1 MGEVTTFFGF
11 SFQIWLVIIM
21 VIGLFYILTRTR
33 VPAEVTFLGAVTFL
47 LATGVITE
55 HDLMEA
61 FGSEAILV
69 TGAFCIILAGLLNT
83 GVLYWLSKH
92 LLGEPSTF
100 RKAIIH
106 VMVPTAIL
114 SAMLGCLEVTHLFTE
129 MVKIWARKLTIAPS
143 KLLMPLSYAATLG
156 GMCTLLGHTS
166 NLVVAGLYVEQTGQ
180 ALNLFAPLIPGLVC
194 TIVGIVLIT
203 LLRDKIPPRESPE
216 VSFEETSD
224 YTVEL
229 LVPTDNEAV
238 MKTVDEAG
246 LRNVRGGSLIEIV
259 RFDKEVI
266 SPVPA
271 DEYIFGGDRL
281 IYSGQINEIIELKNS
296 HGLVAADH
304 HVYNINE
311 IDSNRKMRTAYVNF
325 GSELIGSRMC
335 EIDFEKRSD
344 MVLVAVARQGRRI
357 DEQPRKVV
365 LQAGD
370 TLLLEC
376 PSKRDTNLESTFRRT
391 LTFFDS
397 QFVPQLGVRTIIS
410 ASILILMFMLSTFQ
424 VVPLITSTMI
434 AAGAMLLFKC
444 CRMDSLAKYIDWNF
458 LLTLGAMMVFPT
470 AITKTGLVTMISN
483 PILDLCAQNPYI
495 ILIVMCLLASVVSEL
510 FSNISAA
517 AVFFPII
524 YHQAI
529 SLGCD
534 PMPFTIALM
543 TSVTISYATPVG
555 SVTHMHIY
563 GPGGFKFTDF
573 LHLGTWMHFV
583 LFAVNLTT
591 IIIIYPLK

>member
-106 VMVPTAIL
+106 VMIPTAIL

-444 CRMDSLAKYIDWNF
+444 CRMDSVAKYIDWNF

-583 LFAVNLTT
+583 LFTVNLTT

>member
-106 VMVPTAIL
+106 VMIPTAIL

-543 TSVTISYATPVG
+543 SPVTISYATPVG

-583 LFAVNLTT
+583 LFTVNLTT

>member
-106 VMVPTAIL
+106 VMIPTAIL

-583 LFAVNLTT
+583 LFTVNLTT

>member
-1 MGEVTTFFGF
+1 MGEVTTFLGL
-11 SFQIWLVIIM
+11 SFQIWLVIVM
-21 VIGLFYILTRTR
+21 VIGLFYMLTRTR

-69 TGAFCIILAGLLNT
+69 TGTFYIILAGLLTT
-83 GVLYWLSKH
+83 GVLYWLSKY

-100 RKAIIH
+100 KKAIIH
-106 VMVPTAIL
+106 VMAPSAIL
-114 SAMLGCLEVTHLFTE
+114 SAMLGCLEVTHLFTD
-129 MVKIWARKLTIAPS
+129 MVKIWARKLAIAPS

-156 GMCTLLGHTS
+156 GMCTLLGHSS
-166 NLVVAGLYVEQTGQ
+166 NLVVAGLYIEQTGR

-194 TIVGIVLIT
+194 TIVGIILIT

-266 SPVPA
+266 SPVPS

-335 EIDFEKRSD
+335 ENDFEKRSD
-344 MVLVAVARQGRRI
+344 MVLVAVARQGRRV
-357 DEQPRKVV
+357 DEQPRQVV

-376 PSKRDTNLESTFRRT
+376 PSKRDTNLESTFKRA

-397 QFVPQLGVRTIIS
+397 QFVPQLGIRTIIS
-410 ASILILMFMLSTFQ
+410 ASILILMFMLSSFQ

-434 AAGAMLLFKC
+434 AAGAMLVFGC
-444 CRMDSLAKYIDWNF
+444 CRMDSVTKYIDWNF
-458 LLTLGAMMVFPT
+458 LLTLGAMMVFST
-470 AITKTGLVTMISN
+470 AITKTGLVTVISN
-483 PILDLCAQNPYI
+483 PILELCAQNPYI
-495 ILIVMCLLASVVSEL
+495 IMIVMCLLASVVSEL
-510 FSNISAA
+510 FSNVSAA

-555 SVTHMHIY
+555 SVTHMQIY

-583 LFAVNLTT
+583 LLAVNLTT
-591 IIIIYPLK
+591 IILIYPLK

>member
-444 CRMDSLAKYIDWNF
+444 CRMDSVAKYIDWNF

-529 SLGCD
+529 SIGCD

>member
-1 MGEVTTFFGF
+1 
-11 SFQIWLVIIM
+11 
-21 VIGLFYILTRTR
+21 
-33 VPAEVTFLGAVTFL
+33 
-47 LATGVITE
+47 
-55 HDLMEA
+55 
-61 FGSEAILV
+61 
-69 TGAFCIILAGLLNT
+69 
-83 GVLYWLSKH
+83 
-92 LLGEPSTF
+92 
-100 RKAIIH
+100 
-106 VMVPTAIL
+106 
-114 SAMLGCLEVTHLFTE
+114 
-129 MVKIWARKLTIAPS
+129 
-143 KLLMPLSYAATLG
+143 
-156 GMCTLLGHTS
+156 
-166 NLVVAGLYVEQTGQ
+166 
-180 ALNLFAPLIPGLVC
+180 
-194 TIVGIVLIT
+194 
-203 LLRDKIPPRESPE
+203 
-216 VSFEETSD
+216 
-224 YTVEL
+224 
-229 LVPTDNEAV
+229 
-238 MKTVDEAG
+238 
-246 LRNVRGGSLIEIV
+246 
-259 RFDKEVI
+259 
-266 SPVPA
+266 
-271 DEYIFGGDRL
+271 
-281 IYSGQINEIIELKNS
+281 
-296 HGLVAADH
+296 
-304 HVYNINE
+304 
-311 IDSNRKMRTAYVNF
+311 
-325 GSELIGSRMC
+325 
-335 EIDFEKRSD
+335 

-444 CRMDSLAKYIDWNF
+444 CRMDSVAKYIDWNF

>member
-444 CRMDSLAKYIDWNF
+444 CRMDSVAKYIDWNF
-458 LLTLGAMMVFPT
+458 LSQTLE
-470 AITKTGLVTMISN
+470 
-483 PILDLCAQNPYI
+483 DLHYSF
-495 ILIVMCLLASVVSEL
+495 LAL
-510 FSNISAA
+510 R
-517 AVFFPII
+517 
-524 YHQAI
+524 
-529 SLGCD
+529 
-534 PMPFTIALM
+534 
-543 TSVTISYATPVG
+543 
-555 SVTHMHIY
+555 
-563 GPGGFKFTDF
+563 
-573 LHLGTWMHFV
+573 
-583 LFAVNLTT
+583 
-591 IIIIYPLK
+591 

>member
-106 VMVPTAIL
+106 VMIPTAIL

-129 MVKIWARKLTIAPS
+129 MVKIWARKLTIASS

-583 LFAVNLTT
+583 LFTVNLTT

>member
-444 CRMDSLAKYIDWNF
+444 CRMDSVAKYIDWNF
-458 LLTLGAMMVFPT
+458 LLTLGAMMVFAT

>member
-1 MGEVTTFFGF
+1 MGEVTTFFVF

-583 LFAVNLTT
+583 LFTVNLTT

>member
-444 CRMDSLAKYIDWNF
+444 CRMDSVAKYIDWNF

>member
-203 LLRDKIPPRESPE
+203 RLRDKIPPRESPE

-444 CRMDSLAKYIDWNF
+444 CRMDSVAKYIDWNF

>member
-106 VMVPTAIL
+106 VMIPTAIL

-444 CRMDSLAKYIDWNF
+444 CRMDSVAKYIDWNF

-563 GPGGFKFTDF
+563 GPGGF
-573 LHLGTWMHFV
+573 
-583 LFAVNLTT
+583 AVNLTT
-591 IIIIYPLK
+591 IIIIDPLK

>member
-444 CRMDSLAKYIDWNF
+444 CRMDSVAKYIDWNF

-529 SLGCD
+529 SIGCD

-583 LFAVNLTT
+583 LFTVNLTT